1 LSLHLP
7 FHHIAHSEQQ
17 SRLFL
22 SVGVGFLVP
31 ADLFV
36 VWCQLIHFTFR
47 IFLMQSYGR
56 NVVKCSAENTE
67 SCAESS
73 KMADSDE
80 FQTFFLCFL
89 ANRLTVFKPFID
101 FGLDIR
107 WV

>member
-7 FHHIAHSEQQ
+7 FYHIAHSEQQ

-36 VWCQLIHFTFR
+36 VWCQLIHLTFR
-47 IFLMQSYGR
+47 IFLMQSYGKK
-56 NVVKCSAENTE
+56 VAQPSAESAE

-73 KMADSDE
+73 KMPHFIG
-80 FQTFFLCFL
+80 FQTFFLFL
-89 ANRLTVFKPFID
+89 GQF
-101 FGLDIR
+101 
-107 WV
+107 